1 MEKLEGRISKLG
13 KKIKIEKIKASSG
26 KADLIDI
33 IPFELLLTISLNG
46 NAISI
51 ISCSPASL
59 IELTVGYLVNNGYI
73 ENYSDIELL
82 KICRRDT
89 GKIISRNDLSSRI
102 EVTTAIDKD
111 KTRYLDNLK
120 FISSECGSIDDFIFE
135 KGLKKTKSNL
145 MVSSDI
151 ILNLNMETVSK
162 QRYKKEF
169 GGLHSAALFNKDG
182 NLLNLAED
190 IGRHN
195 CIDKISGYM
204 LIKKLPPE
212 DKIIFTTGRLCIDV
226 IYKICR
232 MQIPIIV
239 TNSSVTFSAAALA
252 KKINLTVIGYARSG
266 RFNIYS
272 WPRRILK

>member
-1 MEKLEGRISKLG
+1 LEDKISKLG

-46 NAISI
+46 NAIST
-51 ISCSPASL
+51 ISCSPANL
-59 IELTVGYLVNNGYI
+59 IELTVGYLINNGYI
-73 ENYSDIELL
+73 ESYSDIELL
-82 KICRRDT
+82 KICSQDI
-89 GKIISRNDLSSRI
+89 GKIISRNDLASKI
-102 EVTTAIDKD
+102 EVSAAIDKD
-111 KTRYLDNLK
+111 KIRHSDSLR
-120 FISSECGSIDDFIFE
+120 FISLECGSIDDFIFE
-135 KGLKKTKSNL
+135 KGLKKIKSNL
-145 MVSSDI
+145 RIASDI
-151 ILNLNMETVSK
+151 ILSLNMETVSK

-169 GGLHSAALFNKDG
+169 GGLHSAALFNKNG

-195 CIDKISGYM
+195 CIDKIAGFM
-204 LIKKLPPE
+204 LIKRLSPE
-212 DKIIFTTGRLCIDV
+212 DKIIFTTGRLGIDV

-239 TNSSVTFSAAALA
+239 TNSSITFSAAVLA
-252 KKINLTVIGYARSG
+252 KKINLTVIGYARGS

>member
-1 MEKLEGRISKLG
+1 LEDKISKLG

-46 NAISI
+46 NAIST
-51 ISCSPASL
+51 ISCSPANL
-59 IELTVGYLVNNGYI
+59 IELTVGYLTNNGYI
-73 ENYSDIELL
+73 ESYSDIELL
-82 KICRRDT
+82 KICSQDI
-89 GKIISRNDLSSRI
+89 GKIISRNDLASKI
-102 EVTTAIDKD
+102 EVSAAIDKD
-111 KTRYLDNLK
+111 KIKHSDSLR
-120 FISSECGSIDDFIFE
+120 FISLECGSIDDFIFE
-135 KGLKKTKSNL
+135 KGLKKIKSNL
-145 MVSSDI
+145 RIASDI
-151 ILNLNMETVSK
+151 ILSLNMETVSK

-169 GGLHSAALFNKDG
+169 GGLHSAALFNKNG

-195 CIDKISGYM
+195 CIDKIAGFM
-204 LIKKLPPE
+204 LIKRLSPE
-212 DKIIFTTGRLCIDV
+212 DKIIFTTGRLGIDV

-239 TNSSVTFSAAALA
+239 TNSSITFSAAVLA
-252 KKINLTVIGYARSG
+252 KKINLTVIGYARGS

>member
-1 MEKLEGRISKLG
+1 MEDKISKLG

-46 NAISI
+46 NAIST
-51 ISCSPASL
+51 ISCSPANL
-59 IELTVGYLVNNGYI
+59 IELTVGYLTNNGYI
-73 ENYSDIELL
+73 ESYSDIELL
-82 KICRRDT
+82 KICSQDI
-89 GKIISRNDLSSRI
+89 GKIISRNDLASKI
-102 EVTTAIDKD
+102 EVSAAIDKD
-111 KTRYLDNLK
+111 KIKHSDSLR
-120 FISSECGSIDDFIFE
+120 FISLECGSIDDFIFE
-135 KGLKKTKSNL
+135 KGLKKIKSNL
-145 MVSSDI
+145 RIASDI
-151 ILNLNMETVSK
+151 ILSLNMETVSK

-169 GGLHSAALFNKDG
+169 GGLHSAALFNKNG

-195 CIDKISGYM
+195 CIDKIAGFM
-204 LIKKLPPE
+204 LIKRLSPE
-212 DKIIFTTGRLCIDV
+212 DKIIFTTGRLGIDV

-239 TNSSVTFSAAALA
+239 TNSSITFSAAVLA
-252 KKINLTVIGYARSG
+252 KKINLTVIGYARGS

>member
-46 NAISI
+46 NAIST

-59 IELTVGYLVNNGYI
+59 IELIVGYLVNNGYI

-82 KICRRDT
+82 KICRQDI

-102 EVTTAIDKD
+102 EVTATIDKD
-111 KTRYLDNLK
+111 KIRHSDSLR
-120 FISSECGSIDDFIFE
+120 FISLECGSIDDFIFE
-135 KGLKKTKSNL
+135 KGLKKIKSNL
-145 MVSSDI
+145 TVASDVVLT
-151 ILNLNMETVSK
+151 LNRETLNQ

-195 CIDKISGYM
+195 CIDKIAGFM
-204 LIKKLPPE
+204 LIKRLSPE
-212 DKIIFTTGRLCIDV
+212 DKIIFTTGRLGIDV

-232 MQIPIIV
+232 MQIPIMV

-272 WPRRILK
+272 CPRRVLK

>member
-1 MEKLEGRISKLG
+1 MEDKISKLG

-46 NAISI
+46 NAISTI
-51 ISCSPASL
+51 ACSPANL
-59 IELTVGYLVNNGYI
+59 IELTVGYLTNNGYI
-73 ENYSDIELL
+73 ESYSDIELL
-82 KICRRDT
+82 KICSQDI
-89 GKIISRNDLSSRI
+89 GKIISRNDLASKI
-102 EVTTAIDKD
+102 EVSAAIDKD
-111 KTRYLDNLK
+111 KIRHSDSLR
-120 FISSECGSIDDFIFE
+120 FISLECGSIDDFIFE
-135 KGLKKTKSNL
+135 KGLKKIKSNL
-145 MVSSDI
+145 RIASDI
-151 ILNLNMETVSK
+151 ILSLNMETVSK

-169 GGLHSAALFNKDG
+169 GGLHSAALFNKNG

-195 CIDKISGYM
+195 CIDKIAGFM
-204 LIKKLPPE
+204 LIKRLSPE
-212 DKIIFTTGRLCIDV
+212 DKIIFTTGRLGIDV

-239 TNSSVTFSAAALA
+239 TNSSITFSAAVLA
-252 KKINLTVIGYARSG
+252 KKINLTVIGYARGS

>member
-1 MEKLEGRISKLG
+1 M
-13 KKIKIEKIKASSG
+13 
-26 KADLIDI
+26 
-33 IPFELLLTISLNG
+33 LLTISLNG

-89 GKIISRNDLSSRI
+89 GKIISSNDLSSRI

-135 KGLKKTKSNL
+135 KGLKKIKSNL

-204 LIKKLPPE
+204 LMKKLPPE

-239 TNSSVTFSAAALA
+239 TNSSVTFSATALA

>member
-1 MEKLEGRISKLG
+1 LEDKISKLG

-46 NAISI
+46 NAIST
-51 ISCSPASL
+51 ISCSPANL
-59 IELTVGYLVNNGYI
+59 IELTVGYLINNGYI
-73 ENYSDIELL
+73 ESYSDIELL
-82 KICRRDT
+82 KICSQDI
-89 GKIISRNDLSSRI
+89 GKIISRNDLASKI
-102 EVTTAIDKD
+102 EVSAAIDKD
-111 KTRYLDNLK
+111 KIRHSDSLR
-120 FISSECGSIDDFIFE
+120 FISLECGSIDDFIFE
-135 KGLKKTKSNL
+135 KGLKKIKSSL
-145 MVSSDI
+145 RIASAI
-151 ILNLNMETVSK
+151 ILSLNMETVSK

-169 GGLHSAALFNKDG
+169 GGLHSAALFNKNG

-195 CIDKISGYM
+195 CIDKIAGFM
-204 LIKKLPPE
+204 LIKRLSPE
-212 DKIIFTTGRLCIDV
+212 DKIIFTTGRLGIDV

-239 TNSSVTFSAAALA
+239 TNSSITFSAAVLA
-252 KKINLTVIGYARSG
+252 KKINLTVIGYARGS

>member
-1 MEKLEGRISKLG
+1 LEDKISKLG

-46 NAISI
+46 NAIST
-51 ISCSPASL
+51 ISCSPANL
-59 IELTVGYLVNNGYI
+59 IELTVGYLTNNGYI
-73 ENYSDIELL
+73 ESYSDIELL
-82 KICRRDT
+82 KICSQDI
-89 GKIISRNDLSSRI
+89 GKIISRNDLASKI
-102 EVTTAIDKD
+102 EVSAAIDKD
-111 KTRYLDNLK
+111 KIRHSDSLR
-120 FISSECGSIDDFIFE
+120 FISLECGSIDDFIFE
-135 KGLKKTKSNL
+135 KGLKKIKSNL
-145 MVSSDI
+145 RIASDI
-151 ILNLNMETVSK
+151 ILSLNMETVSK

-169 GGLHSAALFNKDG
+169 GGLHSAALFNKNG

-195 CIDKISGYM
+195 CIDKIAGFM
-204 LIKKLPPE
+204 LIKRLSSE
-212 DKIIFTTGRLCIDV
+212 DKIIFTTGRLGIDV

-239 TNSSVTFSAAALA
+239 TNSSITFSAAVLA
-252 KKINLTVIGYARSG
+252 KKINLTVIGYARGS

>member
-1 MEKLEGRISKLG
+1 MEDKISKLG

-46 NAISI
+46 SAIST
-51 ISCSPASL
+51 ISCSPANL
-59 IELTVGYLVNNGYI
+59 IELTVGYLTNNGYI
-73 ENYSDIELL
+73 ESYSDIELL
-82 KICRRDT
+82 KICSQDI
-89 GKIISRNDLSSRI
+89 GKIISRNDLASKI
-102 EVTTAIDKD
+102 EVSAAIDKD
-111 KTRYLDNLK
+111 KIRHSDSLR
-120 FISSECGSIDDFIFE
+120 FISLECGSIDDFIFE
-135 KGLKKTKSNL
+135 KGLKKIKSNL
-145 MVSSDI
+145 RIASDI
-151 ILNLNMETVSK
+151 ILSLNMETVSK

-169 GGLHSAALFNKDG
+169 GGLHSAALFNKNG

-195 CIDKISGYM
+195 CIDKIAGFM
-204 LIKKLPPE
+204 LIKRLSPE
-212 DKIIFTTGRLCIDV
+212 DKIIFTTGRLGIDV

-239 TNSSVTFSAAALA
+239 TNSSITFSAAVLA
-252 KKINLTVIGYARSG
+252 KKINLTVIGYARGS

>member
-1 MEKLEGRISKLG
+1 MEDKISKLG

-46 NAISI
+46 NAIST
-51 ISCSPASL
+51 ISCSPANL
-59 IELTVGYLVNNGYI
+59 IELTVGYLTNNGYI
-73 ENYSDIELL
+73 ESYSDIELL
-82 KICRRDT
+82 KICSQDI
-89 GKIISRNDLSSRI
+89 GKIISRNDLASKI
-102 EVTTAIDKD
+102 EVSAAIDKD
-111 KTRYLDNLK
+111 KIRHSDSLR
-120 FISSECGSIDDFIFE
+120 FISLECGSIDDFIFE
-135 KGLKKTKSNL
+135 KGLKKIKSNL
-145 MVSSDI
+145 RIASDI
-151 ILNLNMETVSK
+151 ILSLNMETVSK

-169 GGLHSAALFNKDG
+169 GGLHSAALFNKNG

-195 CIDKISGYM
+195 CIDKIAGFM
-204 LIKKLPPE
+204 LIKRLSPE
-212 DKIIFTTGRLCIDV
+212 DKIIFTTGRLGIDV

-239 TNSSVTFSAAALA
+239 TNSSITFSAAVLA
-252 KKINLTVIGYARSG
+252 KKINLTVIGYARGS

>member
-1 MEKLEGRISKLG
+1 MEDKISKLG

-46 NAISI
+46 SAIST
-51 ISCSPASL
+51 ISCSPANL
-59 IELTVGYLVNNGYI
+59 IELTVGYLTNNGYI
-73 ENYSDIELL
+73 ESYSDIELL
-82 KICRRDT
+82 KICSQDID
-89 GKIISRNDLSSRI
+89 KIISRNDLASKI
-102 EVTTAIDKD
+102 EVSAAIDKD
-111 KTRYLDNLK
+111 KIRHSDSLR
-120 FISSECGSIDDFIFE
+120 FISLECGSIDDFIFE
-135 KGLKKTKSNL
+135 KGLKKIKSNL
-145 MVSSDI
+145 RIASDI
-151 ILNLNMETVSK
+151 IHSLNMETVSK

-169 GGLHSAALFNKDG
+169 GGLHSAALFNKNG

-195 CIDKISGYM
+195 CIDKIAGYI
-204 LIKKLPPE
+204 LIKRLSPE
-212 DKIIFTTGRLCIDV
+212 DKIIFTTGRLGIDV

-239 TNSSVTFSAAALA
+239 TNSSITFSAAVLA
-252 KKINLTVIGYARSG
+252 KKINLTVIGYARGS

-272 WPRRILK
+272 CPRRVLK

>member
-1 MEKLEGRISKLG
+1 MEDKISKLG

-46 NAISI
+46 NAIST
-51 ISCSPASL
+51 ISCSPANL
-59 IELTVGYLVNNGYI
+59 IELTVGYLTNNGYI
-73 ENYSDIELL
+73 ESYSDIELL
-82 KICRRDT
+82 KICSQDI
-89 GKIISRNDLSSRI
+89 GKIISRIGLASRI
-102 EVTTAIDKD
+102 EVTATIDKD
-111 KTRYLDNLK
+111 KIKHSDSLR
-120 FISSECGSIDDFIFE
+120 FISLECGSIDDFIFE
-135 KGLKKTKSNL
+135 KGLKKIKSNL
-145 MVSSDI
+145 RIASDI
-151 ILNLNMETVSK
+151 ILSLNMETVSK

-169 GGLHSAALFNKDG
+169 GGLHSAALFNKNG

-195 CIDKISGYM
+195 CIDKIAGFM
-204 LIKKLPPE
+204 LIKRLSPE
-212 DKIIFTTGRLCIDV
+212 DKIIFTTGRLGIDV

-239 TNSSVTFSAAALA
+239 TNSSITFSAAVLA
-252 KKINLTVIGYARSG
+252 KKINLTVIGYARGS